1 MNNYTF
7 NSVYAFKLSID
18 NLSGLIKS
26 TISFATAVKTQLG
39 DPEKAALSQLIAE
52 NAKFQP
58 MVKNPRKIELTDILV
73 LLNDERKERFSEIKR
88 TIKLH
93 LLGRDA
99 RKRKAAQTLVV
110 FFQSYWG
117 VMNEPM
123 NTITGTLNEMFAKY
137 KADNEL
143 KEAAVVAGFD
153 ILLSEFETCNND
165 FNDIYIQRAA
175 IEAAHELSAS
185 EQKSIVSKSYS
196 QFCNVIEQAVNYAPN
211 EDILSLFNNMNDLRK
226 TYAVSIPSVKD
237 DMKSE
242 EVREEALSTRKE
254 S

>member
-18 NLSGLIKS
+18 NLYGLIKS
-26 TISFATAVKTQLG
+26 TISNAVPVKTQLG
-39 DPEKAALSQLIAE
+39 DPEKAALSQLIADT
-52 NAKFQP
+52 AKFQP
-58 MVKNPRKIELTDILV
+58 MVKNPRKIELTDMLV
-73 LLNDERKERFSEIKR
+73 MLNDERKEIFSEIKR
-88 TIKLH
+88 NIKLQ
-93 LLGRDA
+93 LLGRDV
-99 RKRKAAQTLVV
+99 RKRTAAQTLIV

-143 KEAAVVAGFD
+143 KDAAVTAGFD
-153 ILLSEFETCNND
+153 ILLSEFESCNND

-185 EQKSIVSKSYS
+185 EQKSVVSKSYS
-196 QFCNVIEQAVNYAPN
+196 QFCNVVEQAVNYAPN
-211 EDILSLFNNMNDLRK
+211 EDILSLFNNMNDVRK
-226 TYAVSIPSVKD
+226 TYAEPTPVGKD
-237 DMKSE
+237 EMKSE
-242 EVREEALSTRKE
+242 VAKEA
-254 S
+254 

>member
-26 TISFATAVKTQLG
+26 TISNAIPVKTQLG
-39 DPEKAALSQLIAE
+39 DPEKAALSQLIAD
-52 NAKFQP
+52 NSKFQP
-58 MVKNPRKIELTDILV
+58 MVKNPRKIELTDMLV
-73 LLNDERKERFSEIKR
+73 MLNDERREIFSEIKR
-88 TIKLH
+88 IIKLH
-93 LLGRDA
+93 LLGRDV
-99 RKRKAAQTLVV
+99 RKRTAAQTLVV

-117 VMNEPM
+117 IMNEPM

-137 KADNEL
+137 KVDDEL
-143 KEAAVVAGFD
+143 KAAAVTAGFD
-153 ILLSEFETCNND
+153 LLLSEFESCNND

-175 IEAAHELSAS
+175 IEVAHELSAS

-226 TYAVSIPSVKD
+226 TYAVSIPSGKD
-237 DMKSE
+237 EMKSE
-242 EVREEALSTRKE
+242 EVRETLSARKE

>member
-26 TISFATAVKTQLG
+26 TISNAVPVKTKLG
-39 DPEKAALSQLIAE
+39 EPEKAALSQLIAD

-58 MVKNPRKIELTDILV
+58 MVKNPRKIELTDMLIM
-73 LLNDERKERFSEIKR
+73 LNDERKEIFSEIKR

-123 NTITGTLNEMFAKY
+123 NIITGTLNEMFAKY

-143 KEAAVVAGFD
+143 KDAAVTAGFD
-153 ILLSEFETCNND
+153 LIISEFESCNND

-175 IEAAHELSAS
+175 IEVAHELSAS

-226 TYAVSIPSVKD
+226 TYYVPILTEEEEITISEVVK
-237 DMKSE
+237 
-242 EVREEALSTRKE
+242 EA
-254 S
+254 

>member
-18 NLSGLIKS
+18 NLYGLIKS
-26 TISFATAVKTQLG
+26 TISNAVPVKTQLG
-39 DPEKAALSQLIAE
+39 DPEKAALSQLIAD

-58 MVKNPRKIELTDILV
+58 MVKNPRKIELTDMLV
-73 LLNDERKERFSEIKR
+73 MLNDERKEIFSEIKR
-88 TIKLH
+88 IIKLH
-93 LLGRDA
+93 LLGRDV
-99 RKRKAAQTLVV
+99 RKRTAAQTLVV

-117 VMNEPM
+117 VLNEAM
-123 NTITGTLNEMFAKY
+123 NTITGTLSEMFAKY
-137 KADNEL
+137 KADNGL
-143 KEAAVVAGFD
+143 KDASVTAGLD
-153 ILLSEFETCNND
+153 LLLSEFESCNND

-226 TYAVSIPSVKD
+226 TYYVPILTEEEEITISEVVK
-237 DMKSE
+237 
-242 EVREEALSTRKE
+242 EA
-254 S
+254 